1 VEFTG
6 LIQKFKV
13 NRPLSD
19 EERVLRLQQKQRID
33 RTPAD
38 QLCCIRINS
47 TYLEMVDVYYGH
59 KGWLS
64 GGVIA
69 GWLIAGG
76 GMLWIGWLEL
86 VRPTEASSIWTAIM
100 FFAIG
105 IVSLAP
111 ALWFLRFECFRYT
124 HYPIRFNRKTRKV
137 HVFRVDGTV
146 LTADWDQ
153 LFFCLGRCYQ
163 RNNWTVQ
170 GHVLDKD
177 RNTVLET
184 FSLSFFGVGNRDRE
198 LLKQFWEFVRRY
210 MENGPAAVKEYV
222 TEMLPIADRRQSFL
236 FGLYRTAFEAG
247 PLGILLIPFYIL
259 FYPGRWFALH
269 SCKIPRWPEEIEAS
283 SRIEPGDP
291 HVRDAS
297 TNPKYLRR

>member
-13 NRPLSD
+13 NRPLNE
-19 EERVLRLQQKQRID
+19 EERALQLHQKQRID

-38 QLCCIRINS
+38 HMSCIGINS
-47 TYLEMVDVYYGH
+47 TYLEMVDVYYRH

-76 GMLWIGWLEL
+76 GMLWIGWLEV

-111 ALWFLRFECFRYT
+111 ALWFLRFECFRHT

-146 LTADWDQ
+146 LTADWDH
-153 LFFCLGRCYQ
+153 LFFCLGRCYE
-163 RNNWTVQ
+163 RSNWTVQ

-184 FSLSFFGVGNRDRE
+184 FSLAAVAGSDNEKD
-198 LLKQFWEFVRRY
+198 LLKNFWEFPRRY
-210 MENGPAAVKEYV
+210 MADGPQAVLEHV
-222 TEMLPIADRRQSFL
+222 TEMVPIADHRESFL
-236 FGLYRTAFEAG
+236 FGLYRTLVQVGFIG
-247 PLGILLIPFYIL
+247 WILTPFYIL

-269 SCKIPRWPEEIEAS
+269 TCKIPRWPDEIEAS

-291 HVRDAS
+291 YVRDAS